1 MTIRDFLKIL
11 ERDDDTTVC
20 YEAILEDG
28 NTVELEQLNGY
39 YMENLSDQPYWV
51 DCEYKSETLE
61 DGEDRLTEY
70 SVLLTA
76 DELLEAEVVNFRVDY
91 YDLTIRVRA

>member
-1 MTIRDFLKIL
+1 MTVRDFLKML
-11 ERDDDTTVC
+11 ERDDDITVC

-28 NTVELEQLNGY
+28 SPVELEQINGFF
-39 YMENLSDQPYWV
+39 MENLSDQLYWV
-51 DCEYKSETLE
+51 DCEYESETLE
-61 DGEDRLTEY
+61 DGEDRLIEY
-70 SVLLTA
+70 AVLLTA